1 MFAKTYKF
9 VNQDINEFVLLLRKG
24 VYPYKYIDDW
34 EKFNMTSIPEKL
46 RFYNHLSME
55 DITDAYYNHAKMS
68 L

>member
-1 MFAKTYKF
+1 
-9 VNQDINEFVLLLRKG
+9 
-24 VYPYKYIDDW
+24 
-34 EKFNMTSIPEKL
+34 MTSIPEKL